1 MGMDASSP
9 VPGSSAA
16 SGAVV
21 SLRQVAEAAGVSRM
35 TVSRAFRADSPMRA
49 ELRERVLAVARELG
63 YEPDRMVTELMT
75 SFVKRRPVKY
85 RETLA
90 ALWWPERWQ
99 PQAAAGGFNGEIRR
113 GIESGAARHG
123 CGVEHVVLSARPSGA
138 ALTRMLLAR
147 GIHGLI
153 ITPPPTA
160 DALAPEL
167 NWNAFSAVCIGTTL
181 REPRL
186 HRAHVSHYTAMVLV
200 LERLR
205 KRGYRR
211 PCLLLRHDLEERMR
225 RAYAAAFTVWQE
237 DGAERIWRA
246 AGYESPGLI
255 EWVRAHSPDVVIGDI
270 DRWHDAL
277 SGHPAVRAFVSMDVE
292 TPDGL
297 IAGHQQ
303 DTARIAEGAVD
314 LLVQARLRH
323 ETGEP
328 PSPLVMI
335 TTGRWVE
342 GRSLPDGKSAGR
354 TRKRRLVKKD

>member
-1 MGMDASSP
+1 MDASSP
-9 VPGSSAA
+9 VPGLSVT

-35 TVSRAFRADSPMRA
+35 TVSRAFKEDSPMRA
-49 ELRERVLAVARELG
+49 ELRERVLVVARKLG

-99 PQAAAGGFNGEIRR
+99 LQAASCGFNSEIRR
-113 GIESGAARHG
+113 GIEAGAARHG
-123 CGVEHVVLSARPSGA
+123 CGVEHVVLSAKQSGA
-138 ALTRMLLAR
+138 ALTRMLQAR
-147 GIHGLI
+147 GIHGLL
-153 ITPPPTA
+153 ITPPLTA
-160 DALAPEL
+160 DVLAPAL
-167 NWNAFSAVCIGTTL
+167 DWNAFSAVCIGTTL
-181 REPRL
+181 REPKL
-186 HRAHVSHYTAMVLV
+186 HRAHVGHYSAMVQV

-205 KRGYRR
+205 DRGYRQ

-246 AGYESPGLI
+246 SGYGSPGLI
-255 EWVRAHSPDVVIGDI
+255 EWVRARAPDVVIGDT
-270 DRWHDAL
+270 DWWHDVL
-277 SGHPAVRAFVSMDVE
+277 SGHPAARSFVSMDVE
-292 TPDGL
+292 TPNGK
-297 IAGHQQ
+297 ISGHQQ
-303 DTARIAEGAVD
+303 DTVRIAEGAVD

-335 TTGRWVE
+335 TTGHWME
-342 GRSLPDGKSAGR
+342 GASLPASKPEVP
-354 TRKRRLVKKD
+354 TRKRRFVKKD